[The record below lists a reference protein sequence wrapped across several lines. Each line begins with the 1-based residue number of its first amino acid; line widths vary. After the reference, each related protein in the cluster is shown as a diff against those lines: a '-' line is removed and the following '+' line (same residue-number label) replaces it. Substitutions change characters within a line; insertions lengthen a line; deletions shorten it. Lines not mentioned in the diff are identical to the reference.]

1 MADIGHVKN
10 GAKIAVIGAGAM
22 GQGIVQVSV
31 QGGMPVYIFDLK
43 DGGADAAKAAIKKR
57 LERLV
62 EKERISQEACQ
73 SAVALM
79 HPVASLEEVA
89 DADLVVEAVFE
100 NLEVKRELFTKLEA
114 VVSKHAIIA
123 SNTSSIPIASIASA
137 CSHPERVAGLHF
149 FNPVPLMK
157 LVEVIVSAATSQATI
172 ETLVAIGKQMTRTP
186 VVVKDSPGFLVNMGG
201 RAFTTEGL
209 AIYQDRVAS
218 PEQIDAIMRDC
229 HGFRM
234 GPFELMD
241 LTGIDV
247 NYPVSQIIYN
257 GFMQDARLRTSFLHK
272 AMVDAGRLGRKTGQG
287 WFTYEEGKMLNAPS
301 PDYIPQGT
309 AGPVAV
315 ASDSTELA
323 ALCTELAL
331 QSVADDVA
339 CPLLAAPIGTDAIET
354 ALKLGVDSRRLVCI
368 DPVGSLEKRVVLMMA
383 PGADSQ
389 AADKVAAGIIANG
402 RAATLIRDSAGF
414 VGQRL
419 AAMVSNLGC
428 FMADIGLASPAD
440 IDTAMRLGLNYPKGP
455 LEIAD
460 HLGVDTVF
468 TIMQEMHNISG
479 DDRYRPSLWL
489 RRHARL
495 GLSIWEE

>member
-31 QGGMPVYIFDLK
+31 QGRMPVYIFDLK
-43 DGGADAAKAAIKKR
+43 EGGADAAKVAIKKR

-323 ALCTELAL
+323 ALCTELGL
-331 QSVADDVA
+331 ELVADDGA
-339 CPLLAAPIGTDAIET
+339 CPLLAAPIGTDATET

>member
-22 GQGIVQVSV
+22 GQGIAQVSV

-43 DGGADAAKAAIKKR
+43 EGGADAAKAAIKKR

-62 EKERISQEACQ
+62 EKERVSQEACQ

-309 AGPVAV
+309 AGPVSV
-315 ASDSTELA
+315 ASHSTELA
-323 ALCTELAL
+323 VLCTELGL
-331 QSVADDVA
+331 ELVADDGA
-339 CPLLAAPIGTDAIET
+339 CPLLAAPIGTDATET

>member
-1 MADIGHVKN
+1 MADIGHAQAVT
-10 GAKIAVIGAGAM
+10 KIAVIGAGAM

-31 QGGMPVYIFDLK
+31 QGGMPVYIFDMK
-43 DGGADAAKAAIKKR
+43 EGGAEAAKAAITKR

-73 SAVALM
+73 KAAALM
-79 HPVASLEEVA
+79 QPVTSLEEVA

-100 NLEVKRELFTKLEA
+100 DLAVKRELFAKLEA
-114 VVSKHAIIA
+114 VVSKEAIIA

-137 CSHPERVAGLHF
+137 CRHPERIAGLHF

-157 LVEVIVSAATSQATI
+157 LVEVIVAAATSQAT
-172 ETLVAIGKQMTRTP
+172 TDALVAIGKQMTRTP

-209 AIYQDRVAS
+209 AIYQDRVAR

-229 HGFRM
+229 YGFRM

-257 GFMQDARLRTSFLHK
+257 GFMQDARLRTSFTHK

-287 WFTYEEGKMLNAPS
+287 WFTYEEGKMVNPPS
-301 PDYIPQGT
+301 PNHVSQES
-309 AGPVAV
+309 AGPVAL
-315 ASDSTELA
+315 ASDSPELV
-323 ALCTELAL
+323 ALCTELGLA
-331 QSVADDVA
+331 VAADDGRY
-339 CPLLAAPIGTDAIET
+339 PLLAAPVGTDATET

-389 AADKVAAGIIANG
+389 AADIVAAGIIANG
-402 RAATLIRDSAGF
+402 RAVTLIRDSAGF

-419 AAMVSNLGC
+419 AAMVANLGC
-428 FMADIGLASPAD
+428 FMADIGLASPVD

-455 LEIAD
+455 LELAD
-460 HLGVDTVF
+460 HLGADTVF
-468 TIMQEMHNISG
+468 TIMQEMHNITG

-489 RRHARL
+489 RRRARL

>member
-43 DGGADAAKAAIKKR
+43 EGGADAAKAAIKKR

-323 ALCTELAL
+323 ALCTELGL
-331 QSVADDVA
+331 ELVADDGA
-339 CPLLAAPIGTDAIET
+339 CPLLAAPIGTDATET

-495 GLSIWEE
+495 SLSVWEE

>member
-323 ALCTELAL
+323 ALCTELGL
-331 QSVADDVA
+331 ELVADDGA
-339 CPLLAAPIGTDAIET
+339 CPLLAAPIGTDASET

-419 AAMVSNLGC
+419 AAMISNLGC

>member
-1 MADIGHVKN
+1 MADIGHAQAVT
-10 GAKIAVIGAGAM
+10 KIAVIGAGAM

-31 QGGMPVYIFDLK
+31 QGGMPVYIFDMK
-43 DGGADAAKAAIKKR
+43 EGGAEAAKAAITKR

-73 SAVALM
+73 QAVALM
-79 HPVASLEEVA
+79 QPVTSLEEVA
-89 DADLVVEAVFE
+89 DAGLVVEAVFE
-100 NLEVKRELFTKLEA
+100 DLAVKRELFAKLEA
-114 VVSKHAIIA
+114 VVSKEAIIA

-137 CSHPERVAGLHF
+137 CRHPERIAGLHF

-157 LVEVIVSAATSQATI
+157 LVEVIVAAATSQAT
-172 ETLVAIGKQMTRTP
+172 TDALVAIGKQMTRTP

-209 AIYQDRVAS
+209 AIYQDRVAR

-257 GFMQDARLRTSFLHK
+257 GFMQDARLRTSFTHK

-287 WFTYEEGKMLNAPS
+287 WFTYEEGKMVSPPS
-301 PDYIPQGT
+301 PDHIPQQS
-309 AGPVAV
+309 AGPAAL
-315 ASDSTELA
+315 ASDSPELA
-323 ALCTELAL
+323 TLCTELGLAV
-331 QSVADDVA
+331 VADDGI
-339 CPLLAAPIGTDAIET
+339 CPLLAAPVGTDATET
-354 ALKLGVDSRRLVCI
+354 ALNLGVDSRRLVCI

-389 AADKVAAGIIANG
+389 AADIVAAGIIANG
-402 RAATLIRDSAGF
+402 RAVTLIRDSAGF

-419 AAMVSNLGC
+419 AAMVANLGC

-455 LEIAD
+455 LELAD
-460 HLGVDTVF
+460 HLGTDTVF
-468 TIMQEMHNISG
+468 TIMQEMHNITG

-489 RRHARL
+489 RRRARL

>member
-43 DGGADAAKAAIKKR
+43 EGGADAAKAAIKKR

-114 VVSKHAIIA
+114 VVSKHAIIT

-137 CSHPERVAGLHF
+137 CSHPARVAGLHF

-323 ALCTELAL
+323 ALCTELGL
-331 QSVADDVA
+331 ELVADDGA
-339 CPLLAAPIGTDAIET
+339 CPLLAAPIGTDATET

>member
-43 DGGADAAKAAIKKR
+43 EGGADAAKAAIKKR

-309 AGPVAV
+309 AGPVSV
-315 ASDSTELA
+315 ASHSTELA
-323 ALCTELAL
+323 VLCTELGL
-331 QSVADDVA
+331 ELVADDGA
-339 CPLLAAPIGTDAIET
+339 CPLLAAPIGTDATET

-368 DPVGSLEKRVVLMMA
+368 DPLGSLEKRVVLMMA

-468 TIMQEMHNISG
+468 TIMQEIHNISG

-489 RRHARL
+489 RRHAQL

>member
-43 DGGADAAKAAIKKR
+43 EGGADAAKAAIKKR

-323 ALCTELAL
+323 ALCTELGL
-331 QSVADDVA
+331 ELVADDGA
-339 CPLLAAPIGTDAIET
+339 CPLLAAPIGTDATET
-354 ALKLGVDSRRLVCI
+354 ALKLGVDTRRLVCI
-368 DPVGSLEKRVVLMMA
+368 DPIGSLEKRVVLMMA

>member
-22 GQGIVQVSV
+22 GQGIAQVSV

-43 DGGADAAKAAIKKR
+43 EGGADAAKAAIKKR

-157 LVEVIVSAATSQATI
+157 LVEVIVSAATSRATI

-323 ALCTELAL
+323 ALCTELGL
-331 QSVADDVA
+331 ELVADDGA
-339 CPLLAAPIGTDAIET
+339 CPLLAAPIGTDATET

-368 DPVGSLEKRVVLMMA
+368 DPLGSLEKRVVLMMA

-460 HLGVDTVF
+460 HLGVDNIF

>member
-43 DGGADAAKAAIKKR
+43 EGGADAAKAAIKKR

-323 ALCTELAL
+323 ALCTELDL
-331 QSVADDVA
+331 ELVADDGA
-339 CPLLAAPIGTDAIET
+339 CPLLAAPIGTDATET

>member
-43 DGGADAAKAAIKKR
+43 EGGADAAKAAIKKR

-309 AGPVAV
+309 AGPVSV
-315 ASDSTELA
+315 ASHSTELA
-323 ALCTELAL
+323 VLCTELGL
-331 QSVADDVA
+331 ELVADDGA
-339 CPLLAAPIGTDAIET
+339 CPLLAAPIGTDATET

-368 DPVGSLEKRVVLMMA
+368 DPLGSLEKRVVLMMA

-468 TIMQEMHNISG
+468 TIMQEIHNISG

>member
-43 DGGADAAKAAIKKR
+43 EGGADAAKAAIKKR

-100 NLEVKRELFTKLEA
+100 NLEVKRELFSKLEA

-323 ALCTELAL
+323 ALCKELGL
-331 QSVADDVA
+331 ELVADDGA
-339 CPLLAAPIGTDAIET
+339 CPLLAAPIGTDATET

-402 RAATLIRDSAGF
+402 RAATFIRDSAGF

>member
-22 GQGIVQVSV
+22 GQGIAQVSV

-43 DGGADAAKAAIKKR
+43 EGGADAAKAAIKKR

-323 ALCTELAL
+323 ALCTELGL
-331 QSVADDVA
+331 ELVADDGA
-339 CPLLAAPIGTDAIET
+339 CPLLAAPIGTDATET

-368 DPVGSLEKRVVLMMA
+368 DPLGSLEKRVVLMMA

-468 TIMQEMHNISG
+468 TIMQEIHNISG

>member
-43 DGGADAAKAAIKKR
+43 DGGADAAKAAVKKR

-323 ALCTELAL
+323 ALCTELGL
-331 QSVADDVA
+331 ELVADDGA
-339 CPLLAAPIGTDAIET
+339 CPLLAAPIGTDATET

>member
-43 DGGADAAKAAIKKR
+43 EGGADAAKAAIKKR

-287 WFTYEEGKMLNAPS
+287 WFTYEEGKMVNVPS

-323 ALCTELAL
+323 ALCTELGL
-331 QSVADDVA
+331 ELVADDGA
-339 CPLLAAPIGTDAIET
+339 CPLLAAPIGTDATET

-368 DPVGSLEKRVVLMMA
+368 DPLGSLEKRVVLMMA

-455 LEIAD
+455 LEMAD
-460 HLGVDTVF
+460 HLGVDTIF
-468 TIMQEMHNISG
+468 TIM
-479 DDRYRPSLWL
+479 
-489 RRHARL
+489 
-495 GLSIWEE
+495 